1 MKEIPQERVAHAEK
15 FVSSMEDAIAPLI
28 KQVEGGPFVRGVLE
42 GSFPLDGIRFVHTN
56 HYHLIIND
64 MGNLNLYVAKARN
77 EEEMLFFHF
86 MAAEEKNHLQT
97 LFLLTNALGIKRE
110 RLRESEPNARCLLR
124 TNYFS
129 RLALY
134 ATPGEIALGILLNFP
149 VWAAGAR
156 QEALGLRRNYGLGHE
171 VPGTDK
177 RDTDILDRF
186 AAATKGFKDSAIRII
201 ARDLGHLAEDELK
214 LVGRWAVEYEA
225 LVWQSY
231 YSEGLKA
238 AELLKRRGRGP

>member
-1 MKEIPQERVAHAEK
+1 LKEIPQGQIAYAEK
-15 FVSSMEDAIAPLI
+15 FVQAMEEEITPLI
-28 KQVEGGPFVRGVLE
+28 RQVEDGPFVRGVLQ
-42 GSFPLDGIRFVHTN
+42 GSFPLDGVRFVHTN

-77 EEEMLFFHF
+77 EDEMLFFHF

-97 LFLLTNALGIKRE
+97 LFLLTDALGIE
-110 RLRESEPNARCLLR
+110 RGKLRATEPNARCLLR

-171 VPGTDK
+171 VPGTGK

-186 AAATKGFKDSAIRII
+186 AAATKGFKDTATKII
-201 ARDLGHLAEDELK
+201 ARDLSNDTEEKMK
-214 LVGRWAVEYEA
+214 LVGRWSVEYET
-225 LVWQSY
+225 LVWESY
-231 YSEGLKA
+231 Y
-238 AELLKRRGRGP
+238 R